1 MTWTVGTYV
10 VYLLVTVPLTI
21 WVATTL
27 SRNGR
32 VFLEDVF
39 TGDDALANAV
49 NKLLVVGFY
58 LLNLGFVVLFLRI
71 SDPVEDLAGLFDT
84 LSVKVGVVMLTL
96 GVLHFFNVYV
106 FNAIRR
112 RSRMESL
119 RSAAGRRRRASS
131 PPVRPPTRDEP
142 TDRCRAHR
150 PGLPA
155 LRARSP
161 TGWPAS
167 RCWCRSTLVPAGSA
181 EARRR
186 FPTLDHGAHAR
197 GDHRR
202 RRRRVGAGRTSTPG

>member
-32 VFLEDVF
+32 VFLQDVF
-39 TGDDALANAV
+39 AGDDALANAV

-71 SDPVEDLAGLFDT
+71 SDPVEELSGLFDT
-84 LSVKVGVVMLTL
+84 LSIKVGVVMLTL

-112 RSRMESL
+112 RSRMENL
-119 RSAAGRRRRASS
+119 RSAPV
-131 PPVRPPTRDEP
+131 PPQGFVPP
-142 TDRCRAHR
+142 A
-150 PGLPA
+150 PA
-155 LRARSP
+155 YPR
-161 TGWPAS
+161 
-167 RCWCRSTLVPAGSA
+167 
-181 EARRR
+181 
-186 FPTLDHGAHAR
+186 
-197 GDHRR
+197 
-202 RRRRVGAGRTSTPG
+202 

>member
-1 MTWTVGTYV
+1 MTWTVGTCL

-32 VFLEDVF
+32 VFLADVF
-39 TGDDALANAV
+39 AGDEALAQAV

-71 SDPVEDLAGLFDT
+71 SDPVVDLAGIFDT

-112 RSRMESL
+112 RSRLESL
-119 RSAAGRRRRASS
+119 RSAPV
-131 PPVRPPTRDEP
+131 PPQ
-142 TDRCRAHR
+142 
-150 PGLPA
+150 G
-155 LRARSP
+155 
-161 TGWPAS
+161 
-167 RCWCRSTLVPAGSA
+167 LVP
-181 EARRR
+181 
-186 FPTLDHGAHAR
+186 T
-197 GDHRR
+197 
-202 RRRRVGAGRTSTPG
+202 TTPYPR